1 MAAPNSSDTSSGP
14 AVDSGAVRTGAKSY
28 SPKILFW
35 YLRLFFTMG
44 FAASATATLWY
55 QFINKFF
62 PLEVGLYYG
71 GGVNRPYNER
81 AVIWAISALV
91 VLAPTFY
98 VFAAILR
105 KAIARHEVEFDR
117 GVRQWTSYFFLFIVM
132 AVMLGDMITAVRY
145 VLNGDYTARFFLK
158 VLTILVITGWLAA
171 YVWLDLRS
179 KDALATST
187 IPRRMGIAS
196 ATVIVI
202 SVAAAFTLID
212 SPALAR
218 EKAFDRQ
225 REYNMASLQYSVR
238 NFYSRHARMPE
249 SLEELHEDGY
259 VNRRVTQDP
268 ATGDVYAYRIVNEV
282 EFELCATFATD
293 NREDD
298 DEFYRATGPHGG
310 AFMHG
315 DEHTCFTLQAR
326 DP

>member
-1 MAAPNSSDTSSGP
+1 MAAANPSDPSNGP
-14 AVDSGAVRTGAKSY
+14 GVDSGTVSTGSRSY

-62 PLEVGLYYG
+62 PLEIGLYYG
-71 GGVNRPYNER
+71 GGVDRPYNER

-91 VLAPTFY
+91 VLSPTFY

-105 KAIARHEVEFDR
+105 KAIARNEVELDR

-158 VLTILVITGWLAA
+158 VLTILVITGWMAA
-171 YVWLDLRS
+171 YVWFDLRS

-187 IPRRMGIAS
+187 VPRRMGIAS
-196 ATVIVI
+196 AAVIVI

-238 NFYSRHARMPE
+238 NFHSRHARMPE

-259 VNRRVTQDP
+259 VDRRVTQDP
-268 ATGDVYAYRIVNEV
+268 ATGDVYAYRIVNEE

-298 DEFYRATGPHGG
+298 DGLYRATGPYGG

-315 DEHTCFTLQAR
+315 DEQTCFTLQVR